1 MRKVEL
7 ELKVK
12 FVINVNE
19 GIDISEMVSDLGVD
33 IYEQSGEANFDI
45 EDIEILD
52 HEVIESK

>member
-1 MRKVEL
+1 
-7 ELKVK
+7 
-12 FVINVNE
+12 
-19 GIDISEMVSDLGVD
+19 MVSDLGVD